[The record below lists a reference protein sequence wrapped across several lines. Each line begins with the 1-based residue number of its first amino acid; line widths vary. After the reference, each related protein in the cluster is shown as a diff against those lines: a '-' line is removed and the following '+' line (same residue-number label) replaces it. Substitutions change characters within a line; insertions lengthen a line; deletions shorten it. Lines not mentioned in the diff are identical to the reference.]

1 MYLSKKKKCHKLYSE
16 MKVFL
21 KQNSQINTHV
31 LRYVS
36 IIKPYLHP
44 YQLKTPLSDSTCTG
58 QCLG

>member
-16 MKVFL
+16 MKGFL

-36 IIKPYLHP
+36 IIKPYL
-44 YQLKTPLSDSTCTG
+44 STQDTIIR
-58 QCLG
+58 